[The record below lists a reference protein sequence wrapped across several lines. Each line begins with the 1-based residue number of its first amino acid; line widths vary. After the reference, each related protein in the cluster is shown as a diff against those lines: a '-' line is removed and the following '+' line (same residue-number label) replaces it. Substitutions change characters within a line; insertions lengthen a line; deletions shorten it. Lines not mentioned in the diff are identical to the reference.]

1 MDRQQRI
8 LPVRKEGYEISMEKR
23 NHVKLRA
30 IFSSLILAIAVFL
43 EVYVMMNDSKNY
55 VLLAVLGILAVVT
68 LYLLLDNLFKLDSQ
82 KKKEFE
88 EYYENLAKT
97 EKATYLMLKKNF
109 GDLEDRINVL
119 EKNLKV
125 PTEDII
131 NAQKAVAKVT
141 INRSRENSDAILN
154 SNDNLM
160 EELIKLRSYLENANS
175 DMKGMQKSLV
185 SEQTKEMLLK
195 QQEILTG
202 IKDMAITLQQDIV
215 NGMSKTAVSYIPA
228 PTVVPA
234 EPVQEEVPAT
244 EPVEEAFEEPEAIS
258 EPEVAAVIANADAL
272 ESEPEAEEPEAVPE
286 PEAPTE
292 APVEEKPAMPDLSD
306 PNHVMTPEEIAAM
319 IANADALAP
328 EPEAPEETPIE
339 EKPAMPDLSDPNHV
353 MTPEEIAAMI
363 ANADALAPEP
373 EEKEPEAPE
382 ETSIEEKPAMPDLS
396 DPNHVMTPE
405 EIAAMIA
412 NADALAPEPE
422 EKEPEAMPEPEAPEE
437 TPIETPEEAPIEEKP
452 AMPDLSD
459 PNHVMTPEEIAAMIA
474 NADALTGA
482 EEVNQEVDQEIA
494 SMETETT
501 PDIESPE
508 LTMEEQIIDQEL
520 EKPAMPDLSDP
531 NKMMTPEEIAALI
544 ASI

>member
-97 EKATYLMLKKNF
+97 EKATYLMIKKNF

-119 EKNLKV
+119 EKTLKV

-244 EPVEEAFEEPEAIS
+244 EPVEEAFEEPEA
-258 EPEVAAVIANADAL
+258 
-272 ESEPEAEEPEAVPE
+272 VPE

-292 APVEEKPAMPDLSD
+292 AP
-306 PNHVMTPEEIAAM
+306 T
-319 IANADALAP
+319 
-328 EPEAPEETPIE
+328 EAP
-339 EKPAMPDLSDPNHV
+339 V
-353 MTPEEIAAMI
+353 
-363 ANADALAPEP
+363 
-373 EEKEPEAPE
+373 
-382 ETSIEEKPAMPDLS
+382 
-396 DPNHVMTPE
+396 
-405 EIAAMIA
+405 
-412 NADALAPEPE
+412 
-422 EKEPEAMPEPEAPEE
+422 
-437 TPIETPEEAPIEEKP
+437 EEKP

>member
-119 EKNLKV
+119 EKTLKV

-131 NAQKAVAKVT
+131 DAQKAVAKVT

-244 EPVEEAFEEPEAIS
+244 EPVEETFEESEVIS

-272 ESEPEAEEPEAVPE
+272 EPEPEAEEPEAVLE
-286 PEAPTE
+286 PEAPAEVPTE

-328 EPEAPEETPIE
+328 EPEA
-339 EKPAMPDLSDPNHV
+339 MS
-353 MTPEEIAAMI
+353 
-363 ANADALAPEP
+363 
-373 EEKEPEAPE
+373 EPEAPE
-382 ETSIEEKPAMPDLS
+382 ET
-396 DPNHVMTPE
+396 
-405 EIAAMIA
+405 
-412 NADALAPEPE
+412 
-422 EKEPEAMPEPEAPEE
+422 
-437 TPIETPEEAPIEEKP
+437 PIEEKP

>member
-88 EYYENLAKT
+88 EHYENLAKT

-119 EKNLKV
+119 EKTLKV

-131 NAQKAVAKVT
+131 DAQKAVAKVT

-272 ESEPEAEEPEAVPE
+272 EPEPEAEEPEAPE
-286 PEAPTE
+286 EVPTE
-292 APVEEKPAMPDLSD
+292 APV
-306 PNHVMTPEEIAAM
+306 
-319 IANADALAP
+319 
-328 EPEAPEETPIE
+328 
-339 EKPAMPDLSDPNHV
+339 
-353 MTPEEIAAMI
+353 
-363 ANADALAPEP
+363 
-373 EEKEPEAPE
+373 
-382 ETSIEEKPAMPDLS
+382 
-396 DPNHVMTPE
+396 
-405 EIAAMIA
+405 
-412 NADALAPEPE
+412 
-422 EKEPEAMPEPEAPEE
+422 
-437 TPIETPEEAPIEEKP
+437 EEKP

>member
-55 VLLAVLGILAVVT
+55 VLLAVFGILAVVT

-119 EKNLKV
+119 EKTLKV

-131 NAQKAVAKVT
+131 DAQKAVAKVT

-258 EPEVAAVIANADAL
+258 EPEVAV
-272 ESEPEAEEPEAVPE
+272 V
-286 PEAPTE
+286 
-292 APVEEKPAMPDLSD
+292 
-306 PNHVMTPEEIAAM
+306 

-328 EPEAPEETPIE
+328 EPE
-339 EKPAMPDLSDPNHV
+339 S
-353 MTPEEIAAMI
+353 
-363 ANADALAPEP
+363 
-373 EEKEPEAPE
+373 
-382 ETSIEEKPAMPDLS
+382 
-396 DPNHVMTPE
+396 
-405 EIAAMIA
+405 
-412 NADALAPEPE
+412 
-422 EKEPEAMPEPEAPEE
+422 MPESEAQ
-437 TPIETPEEAPIEEKP
+437 EEAPTEAPVEEKP

-520 EKPAMPDLSDP
+520 EKPAMPELSDP

>member
-1 MDRQQRI
+1 M
-8 LPVRKEGYEISMEKR
+8 PVRKEGYEISMEKR

-88 EYYENLAKT
+88 EYYENLAQT

-119 EKNLKV
+119 EKTLKV

-131 NAQKAVAKVT
+131 DAQKAVAKVT

-244 EPVEEAFEEPEAIS
+244 EPVEEAYEEPEAIS

-272 ESEPEAEEPEAVPE
+272 EPEPEAEEPEAVPE
-286 PEAPTE
+286 PEAPEEVPTE
-292 APVEEKPAMPDLSD
+292 APV
-306 PNHVMTPEEIAAM
+306 
-319 IANADALAP
+319 
-328 EPEAPEETPIE
+328 
-339 EKPAMPDLSDPNHV
+339 
-353 MTPEEIAAMI
+353 
-363 ANADALAPEP
+363 
-373 EEKEPEAPE
+373 
-382 ETSIEEKPAMPDLS
+382 EEKPAMPDLS

-437 TPIETPEEAPIEEKP
+437 APEETPIEEKP

>member
-234 EPVQEEVPAT
+234 EPVKEEVPAT
-244 EPVEEAFEEPEAIS
+244 EPVEETFEESEVIS

-272 ESEPEAEEPEAVPE
+272 EPEAEEPEAVLE
-286 PEAPTE
+286 PEAPAEVPTE
-292 APVEEKPAMPDLSD
+292 APV
-306 PNHVMTPEEIAAM
+306 
-319 IANADALAP
+319 
-328 EPEAPEETPIE
+328 
-339 EKPAMPDLSDPNHV
+339 
-353 MTPEEIAAMI
+353 
-363 ANADALAPEP
+363 
-373 EEKEPEAPE
+373 
-382 ETSIEEKPAMPDLS
+382 
-396 DPNHVMTPE
+396 
-405 EIAAMIA
+405 
-412 NADALAPEPE
+412 
-422 EKEPEAMPEPEAPEE
+422 
-437 TPIETPEEAPIEEKP
+437 EEKP